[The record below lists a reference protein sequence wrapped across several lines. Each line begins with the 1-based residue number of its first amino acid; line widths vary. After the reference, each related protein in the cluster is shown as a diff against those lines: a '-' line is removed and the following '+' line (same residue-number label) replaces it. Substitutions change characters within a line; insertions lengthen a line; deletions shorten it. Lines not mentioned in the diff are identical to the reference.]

1 MAEGELLRV
10 QRGDEWIYGDRLK
23 AEIVENS
30 CFNEEENWHYIS
42 IKPKKTSTGSF
53 EVNADRSQT
62 TKFLKNV
69 QRNIEGYIS
78 YYNMIRC
85 H

>member
-1 MAEGELLRV
+1 MGEGEPLRV
-10 QRGDEWIYGDRLK
+10 QRGDAWIYGDKLK
-23 AEIVENS
+23 AEIVANS
-30 CFNEEENWHYIS
+30 CFNEEENWHYIFY
-42 IKPKKTSTGSF
+42 KTQKTSTGSF

-62 TKFLKNV
+62 TKFIKNF